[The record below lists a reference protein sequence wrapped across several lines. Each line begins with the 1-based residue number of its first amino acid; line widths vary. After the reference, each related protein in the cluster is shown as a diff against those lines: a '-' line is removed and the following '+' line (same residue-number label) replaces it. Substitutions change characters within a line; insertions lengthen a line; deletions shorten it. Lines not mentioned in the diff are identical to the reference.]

1 MKKIIFISFALLL
14 NSFNGF
20 SQVFSNSTASA
31 AGSWNGTLTKT
42 VTVSGLSNLNAGIFE
57 LVQVNLHMGDDANT
71 RNYNNYR
78 ITLTKGTTSI
88 DLVAVGGFPNSTVKQ
103 INTKFRYNTYLK
115 RLFEHG
121 GTAEPFGI
129 GYYRSQDDLNAFNG
143 IDPNGV
149 WTINITET
157 STATGGRFNKVD
169 LVFKSPFTVQ
179 DYTTLNS
186 YDNCSTP
193 YCLGTAE
200 IIVASNNGFTNQ
212 SGDMFNSNTAS
223 CSWNAAQN
231 NSAWFKF
238 RAVQSAVGITISGI
252 TGNLQILA
260 IDAGIDNNPCTPAD
274 NILLTGGCPTSSSND
289 TYSSPQY
296 FNGSTKNNQLNLSG
310 LTIGKFYY
318 FIVDGSGASVS
329 PFYIETTGTSFDC
342 SNCSLNATL
351 GSNSPVCANGTL
363 NLTCNDGTSWSWTGP
378 NGFTSNSQNPTLNNV
393 TSLASGTYTVAI
405 TDNNGCTD
413 TKSIDVVV
421 NSFVTPTFNT
431 PSPVCIGS
439 TLNPLP
445 TTSNNGIL
453 GQWSPALNNSST
465 TIYTFTP
472 NSGQCASTTSLTIT
486 VNNCD
491 FGAYA
496 TAVWM
501 DDCTDLG
508 DGKFY
513 NTTGGGA
520 DLVNQEPGNTFIKD
534 FGVHVENSSTLTLR
548 GAEVKTYKNGGT
560 NVCGA
565 KMYYR
570 YYLNSSIGGAFTQRN
585 LAFFSNCNTGT
596 SEFLNG
602 GGPCVAGQQKW
613 QCVSQPGCDTP
624 VNLTAIPPGDYTLEV
639 YYDVTGDFNS
649 TTQCDDT
656 IILNNGGTNYKANFS
671 IIASPTLS
679 SSNPTTCNGTE
690 GSITISGLK
699 ANDVY
704 VVSYNFNT
712 TPVGPNN
719 FTSNNNGEILISNL
733 GIGTYSNFS
742 FVINSCTTIL
752 PSSVTLQNPVITPV
766 FSTPNPFCFG
776 ATVPSTVF
784 PTTSNNGI
792 TGSWLPVLNNT
803 ATTNY
808 TFTPDSGQ
816 CATTN
821 NLTVVINPEINGTTN
836 SNPNTV
842 CNASSSSCTPTGTKV
857 VINEVMHFPLTAQ
870 GLVANGTE
878 YIELYNP
885 TCTPIDLSCYTI
897 ATAARPNSNPG
908 STLSRGGTVL
918 IPSGT
923 ILAPK
928 SHYVIGTS
936 TSSSNLANIDYNT
949 TLTSNYCS
957 INQFV
962 LANGDG
968 WVSLNDAN
976 GTPVDAIYWTVG
988 ANESS
993 KITTDDD
1000 LDDAPCI
1007 PTSLGAC
1014 NTSSLTLLSA
1024 KDIHQLN
1031 PSLINYVGQTTLQG
1045 LSSTGNT
1052 FSRIPDG
1059 GTWQRDIPGSI
1070 NLINC
1075 NNGICDTPATS
1086 TCNGSATVTITQGSG
1101 NYSYLWNDPQAQTTA
1116 TANNLCAGN
1125 YCVTV
1130 TDLDT
1135 NCIQQFCVTVNDNIP
1150 NITPTFSFG
1159 TTLSIC
1165 SGVTVPV
1172 LPTSSSNSITGSW
1185 SPAIVDNANNG
1196 TYTFTPDA
1204 GQCANNTTFT
1214 VTITPQTT
1222 PTFAF
1227 GTSLT
1232 ACQGDVSIQV
1242 LLPTLSN
1249 NSISGT
1255 WNPSTIDYSILGQTI
1270 YTFTPDAGQCANN
1283 TTFTVTITPQTTPTF
1298 SFGTTLS
1305 ICSGGIVP
1313 TLPTTSNNSITGTWS
1328 PAIVDNVNNGIYTF
1342 TPNSSSS
1349 SSPNLIVN
1357 GDFSQGNSNFSTD
1370 YQFITN
1376 AGQSGVQRAYG
1387 IVSSANSWFQFFPSC
1402 ISNAPS
1408 GGNMMVVDGSSS
1420 NAGNDKVWGQTVTVL
1435 PNKTYTFSYWLQTI
1449 ATPNQALIEIKING
1463 TTLGTALAPNTNCQT
1478 TQYTYQ
1484 WNSGSNTTA
1493 QIEIFDRVFIA
1504 NGNDFSLDDIS
1515 LVENIPQC
1523 VASTTLTVT
1532 ITPQTTPTFSFGTTS
1547 SICSGG
1553 IVPSLPTTSGNS
1565 ITGVWSPAIVDNANN
1580 GTYTFTPN
1588 TGQCANSTTFT
1599 VTITPQITP
1608 TFNFGS
1614 TLSICSGDSVPT
1626 LPNISDNSIIGTWS
1640 PAIVDNANN
1649 GTYTFTP
1656 NTGQCANTTSFTVT
1670 VTPQTIP
1677 TFGFGTTLTNCQGV
1691 SAQVLLPTTSDNFI
1705 TGSWNPSTIDNSLLG
1720 ETVYT
1725 FTPNS
1730 GQCSLNRTLT
1740 VTINTIPQF
1749 TITGG
1754 CDGEDYVLKIEQ
1766 QNQNINTVEW
1776 YFNSNM
1782 IGQGNSIVINGEGTY
1797 TAVATNSFNCDNSA
1811 QFVVSNDFCSIQK
1824 GISVNN
1830 DGFND
1835 VFELTNLDVK
1845 NLQIFNRY
1853 GMEVY
1858 SKRNYTNEWGGNS
1871 NDGDELPD
1879 GTYYYVIE
1887 QRSGTVKTGWIYI
1900 NRAQ

>member
-1 MKKIIFISFALLL
+1 MKKIIFISFILLSY
-14 NSFNGF
+14 SFNGF
-20 SQVFSNSTASA
+20 SQVFSNSTVSA
-31 AGSWNGTLTKT
+31 AGFWNGTLTKT

-88 DLVAVGGFPNSTVKQ
+88 ELVALGGFPNSTVKQ
-103 INTKFRYNTYLK
+103 INTKFRYNPYLR

-149 WTINITET
+149 WTITITET

-169 LVFKSPFTVQ
+169 LVFKSPYTVQ
-179 DYTTLNS
+179 DYTTLTS
-186 YDNCSTP
+186 YDNCATP

-212 SGDMFNSNTAS
+212 PGDMYNPNTTS

-231 NSAWFKF
+231 NSAFFKF
-238 RAVQSAVGITISGI
+238 RAAQTSGSITISGI
-252 TGNLQILA
+252 SGNLQILA
-260 IDAGIDNNPCTPAD
+260 IDAGPDNNPCTAVD
-274 NILLTGGCPTSSSND
+274 NIVLNGGCPTLSIND

-296 FNGSTKNNQLNLSG
+296 TNGSTKNNQLNFSG
-310 LTIGKFYY
+310 LTVGEFYY
-318 FIVDGSGASVS
+318 FIVDGTSSSVS
-329 PFYIETTGTSFDC
+329 PFYIETIGTSFDC
-342 SNCSLNATL
+342 SNCDLNATL
-351 GSNSPVCANGTL
+351 GSNSPVCENNTL
-363 NLTCNDGTSWSWTGP
+363 NLTCSDGSIWAWTGP
-378 NGFTSNSQNPTLNNV
+378 DGFTSPNQNPTINNV
-393 TSLASGTYTVAI
+393 TALASGTYTVVI
-405 TDNNGCTD
+405 TDAIGCTE
-413 TKSIDVVV
+413 TKSINVIISPIIV
-421 NSFVTPTFNT
+421 PTFNT

-445 TTSNNGIL
+445 TTSNNGII
-453 GQWSPALNNSST
+453 GSWSPALNNAAT
-465 TIYTFTP
+465 TTYTFTP
-472 NSGQCASTTSLTIT
+472 DAGQCATLTTLTIT
-486 VNNCD
+486 INNCD

-496 TAVWM
+496 TAIWM

-520 DLVNQEPGNTFIKD
+520 DLINQEPGNTFIKD
-534 FGVHVENSSTLTLR
+534 FGVHIENSSSLIFR

-560 NVCGA
+560 NVCST

-570 YYLNSSIGGAFTQRN
+570 YYLTSVVAGAFIPRN
-585 LAFFSNCNTGT
+585 LAFFSDCNTGT
-596 SEFLNG
+596 SEFINE
-602 GGPCVAGQQKW
+602 GGPCIAGQQKW
-613 QCVSQPGCDTP
+613 QCVSQPGCDAP
-624 VNLTAIPPGDYTLEV
+624 VNLTNVPPGDYTLEV

-671 IIASPTLS
+671 IIALPTLS
-679 SSNPTTCNGTE
+679 NTNPTTCNGTE

-699 ANDVY
+699 ANEVY
-704 VVSYNFNT
+704 ALSYLFNST
-712 TPVGPNN
+712 SIGPIN
-719 FTSNNNGEILISNL
+719 FTSNNSGQILISNL
-733 GIGTYSNFS
+733 SIGTYSNFS

-792 TGSWLPVLNNT
+792 AGSWLPALNNT
-803 ATTNY
+803 VTTTY
-808 TFTPDSGQ
+808 TFTPDANQ
-816 CATTN
+816 CATTT
-821 NLTVVINPEINGTTN
+821 NLTVVINPEITGGINT
-836 SNPNTV
+836 NPNTA
-842 CNASSSSCTPTGTKV
+842 C
-857 VINEVMHFPLTAQ
+857 F
-870 GLVANGTE
+870 
-878 YIELYNP
+878 
-885 TCTPIDLSCYTI
+885 TI
-897 ATAARPNSNPG
+897 PATA
-908 STLSRGGTVL
+908 
-918 IPSGT
+918 
-923 ILAPK
+923 
-928 SHYVIGTS
+928 
-936 TSSSNLANIDYNT
+936 
-949 TLTSNYCS
+949 
-957 INQFV
+957 
-962 LANGDG
+962 
-968 WVSLNDAN
+968 
-976 GTPVDAIYWTVG
+976 
-988 ANESS
+988 
-993 KITTDDD
+993 
-1000 LDDAPCI
+1000 
-1007 PTSLGAC
+1007 
-1014 NTSSLTLLSA
+1014 
-1024 KDIHQLN
+1024 
-1031 PSLINYVGQTTLQG
+1031 
-1045 LSSTGNT
+1045 
-1052 FSRIPDG
+1052 
-1059 GTWQRDIPGSI
+1059 
-1070 NLINC
+1070 
-1075 NNGICDTPATS
+1075 
-1086 TCNGSATVTITQGSG
+1086 CNGSATVTITQGSG
-1101 NYSYLWNDPQAQTTA
+1101 NYSYLWNDTLAQTGATA
-1116 TANNLCAGN
+1116 TNLCAGN
-1125 YCVTV
+1125 YCVNV

-1135 NCIQQFCVTVNDNIP
+1135 NCTQQFCTTVIDNIP
-1150 NITPTFSFG
+1150 NVTPTFSFG

-1165 SGVTVPV
+1165 SGGVVPT
-1172 LPTSSSNSITGSW
+1172 LPTTSGNSITGVW
-1185 SPAIVDNANNG
+1185 TPAIVDNANNG
-1196 TYTFTPDA
+1196 TYTFTPNA
-1204 GQCANNTTFT
+1204 GQCANTSTFT

-1222 PTFAF
+1222 PIFGF

-1232 ACQGDVSIQV
+1232 SCQGDVSIQV

-1313 TLPTTSNNSITGTWS
+1313 TLPTSSSNSITGLWLPAIVDNANNGTYTFTPDAGQCANNTTFTVTIISQTTPTFSFGTTLSICSGGIVPTLPTTSNNSITGTWS
-1328 PAIVDNVNNGIYTF
+1328 PAIVDNANNGTYTF
-1342 TPNSSSS
+1342 TPDS
-1349 SSPNLIVN
+1349 
-1357 GDFSQGNSNFSTD
+1357 
-1370 YQFITN
+1370 
-1376 AGQSGVQRAYG
+1376 GQCA
-1387 IVSSANSWFQFFPSC
+1387 
-1402 ISNAPS
+1402 
-1408 GGNMMVVDGSSS
+1408 
-1420 NAGNDKVWGQTVTVL
+1420 
-1435 PNKTYTFSYWLQTI
+1435 
-1449 ATPNQALIEIKING
+1449 
-1463 TTLGTALAPNTNCQT
+1463 
-1478 TQYTYQ
+1478 
-1484 WNSGSNTTA
+1484 NTTT
-1493 QIEIFDRVFIA
+1493 F
-1504 NGNDFSLDDIS
+1504 
-1515 LVENIPQC
+1515 
-1523 VASTTLTVT
+1523 TVT
-1532 ITPQTTPTFSFGTTS
+1532 ITPQTTPTFSFGTTL

-1553 IVPSLPTTSGNS
+1553 IVPSLPATSSNS

-1608 TFNFGS
+1608 TFTFGT
-1614 TLSICSGDSVPT
+1614 TLSICSGGTVPA
-1626 LPNISDNSIIGTWS
+1626 LPTSSSNSITGTWSPAIVDNANSGTYTFTPNTGQCANTTTFTVTITPQITPTFTFGTTLSICSGGIVPALPTSSSDSITGTWS

-1656 NTGQCANTTSFTVT
+1656 NTGQCANTTTFTVT

-1782 IGQGNSIVINGEGTY
+1782 IGQGNSIVITGEGAY

-1811 QFVVSNDFCSIQK
+1811 QFVVSNDFCTIQK

-1830 DGFND
+1830 DGLND
-1835 VFELTNLDVK
+1835 VFELTNLNVK

>member
-1 MKKIIFISFALLL
+1 MKKNTYFTLILLVSYYIS
-14 NSFNGF
+14 F
-20 SQVFSNSTASA
+20 SQVFSNSTVST
-31 AGSWNGTLTKT
+31 AGSWNGSLSKT
-42 VTVSGLSNLNAGIFE
+42 VIVSGLPNLNASIFE
-57 LVQVNLHMGDDANT
+57 LVQVNLHLGDDANT

-88 DLVAVGGFPNSTVKQ
+88 ELVAVGGFPNSTVKQ
-103 INTKFRYNTYLK
+103 INTKLRFNTYLR

-129 GYYRSQDDLNAFNG
+129 GYYRSQDNYSAFNG

-157 STATGGRFNKVD
+157 SSATGGRFNKVD
-169 LVFKSPFTVQ
+169 LVFKTPYTVQ

-186 YDNCSTP
+186 YDNCLTP

-200 IIVASNNGFTNQ
+200 IIVASNNGFSNQ
-212 SGDMFNSNTAS
+212 PGDMFNSNTTS
-223 CSWNAAQN
+223 CIWNSAQN

-238 RAVQSAVGITISGI
+238 RAAQSALGITISGI

-260 IDAGIDNNPCTPAD
+260 IDAGIDNNPCTPFD
-274 NILLTGGCPTSSSND
+274 NILLTGGCPTLSIND

-296 FNGSTKNNQLNLSG
+296 LNGSTKNNQLNLSG
-310 LTIGKFYY
+310 LTIGKYYY
-318 FIVDGSGASVS
+318 FIVDGSNASVS
-329 PFYIETTGTSFDC
+329 PFYIETVGASLDC
-342 SNCSLNATL
+342 SNCVLNATL

-363 NLTCNDGTSWSWTGP
+363 SLTCNDGTSWSWTGP
-378 NGFTSNSQNPTLNNV
+378 NGFTSSSQNPTLNNV
-393 TSLASGTYTVAI
+393 TSLASGTYIVAI

-413 TKSIDVVV
+413 TKSIDVIV
-421 NSFVTPTFNT
+421 NSSVVPTFNT
-431 PSPVCIGS
+431 PSPVCVGS

-445 TTSNNGIL
+445 TTSNNGIQ
-453 GQWSPALNNSST
+453 GTWSPALNNT
-465 TIYTFTP
+465 TTTTYTFTP
-472 NSGQCASTTSLTIT
+472 DAGQCASTTTLSIT

-496 TAVWM
+496 TAIWM

-513 NTTGGGA
+513 NTTGAGV
-520 DLVNQEPGNTFIKD
+520 DLINQEPGNTFIKD
-534 FGVHVENSSTLTLR
+534 FGVHVQNSSTLILR
-548 GAEVKTYKNGGT
+548 GSEVKTYKNGTT

-570 YYLNSSIGGAFTQRN
+570 YYLTSSTAGAFIPRN
-585 LAFFSNCNTGT
+585 LAFFSDCNTGT
-596 SEFLNG
+596 SEFING

-613 QCVSQPGCDTP
+613 QCVSQPGCDAP
-624 VNLTAIPPGDYTLEV
+624 VNLTTVPAGDYTLEV

-671 IIASPTLS
+671 IIALPTLS
-679 SSNPTTCNGTE
+679 NTNPTTCNGAD

-699 ANDVY
+699 ANEVY
-704 VVSYNFNT
+704 AFSYNFNT

-719 FTSNNNGEILISNL
+719 YTSNNNGEVLISSL

-776 ATVPSTVF
+776 ATVPPTLL

-792 TGSWLPVLNNT
+792 AGSWLPALNNT
-803 ATTNY
+803 STTNY
-808 TFTPDSGQ
+808 TFTPDANQ
-816 CATTN
+816 CAITN
-821 NLTVVINPEINGTTN
+821 NLTVVINPEITGAIN

-842 CNASSSSCTPTGTKV
+842 CNASSSGCTPTGTKV

-870 GLVANGTE
+870 RLVATGTE

-885 TCTPIDLSCYTI
+885 TCSPIDLSCYTI

-908 STLSRGGTVL
+908 STLSRGGTIIL
-918 IPSGT
+918 PSGT

-1059 GTWQRDIPGSI
+1059 GAWQRDIPGSI

-1075 NNGICDTPATS
+1075 NNGVCDTPATS
-1086 TCNGSATVTITQGSG
+1086 TCNGSASVTITQGSG

-1116 TANNLCAGN
+1116 TATNLCAGN

-1135 NCIQQFCVTVNDNIP
+1135 NCTQQFCVTVSDNIP
-1150 NITPTFSFG
+1150 NVTPTFS
-1159 TTLSIC
+1159 
-1165 SGVTVPV
+1165 
-1172 LPTSSSNSITGSW
+1172 
-1185 SPAIVDNANNG
+1185 
-1196 TYTFTPDA
+1196 
-1204 GQCANNTTFT
+1204 
-1214 VTITPQTT
+1214 
-1222 PTFAF
+1222 F

-1270 YTFTPDAGQCANN
+1270 YTFTPDAGQCANTTTFTVTITPQTTPTFSFGTTLSICSGGTVPALPTSSSN
-1283 TTFTVTITPQTTPTF
+1283 SITGSWSPAIVDNAINGTYTFTPDAGQCANTTTFTVTITPQTTPTFSFGTTLSICSGGTVPALPTSSSNSITGSWSPAIVDNAINGTYTFTPDTGQCANTTTFTVTITPQTTPTF

-1313 TLPTTSNNSITGTWS
+1313 TLPTSSSNSITGS
-1328 PAIVDNVNNGIYTF
+1328 
-1342 TPNSSSS
+1342 
-1349 SSPNLIVN
+1349 
-1357 GDFSQGNSNFSTD
+1357 
-1370 YQFITN
+1370 
-1376 AGQSGVQRAYG
+1376 
-1387 IVSSANSWFQFFPSC
+1387 
-1402 ISNAPS
+1402 
-1408 GGNMMVVDGSSS
+1408 
-1420 NAGNDKVWGQTVTVL
+1420 
-1435 PNKTYTFSYWLQTI
+1435 
-1449 ATPNQALIEIKING
+1449 
-1463 TTLGTALAPNTNCQT
+1463 
-1478 TQYTYQ
+1478 
-1484 WNSGSNTTA
+1484 
-1493 QIEIFDRVFIA
+1493 
-1504 NGNDFSLDDIS
+1504 
-1515 LVENIPQC
+1515 
-1523 VASTTLTVT
+1523 
-1532 ITPQTTPTFSFGTTS
+1532 
-1547 SICSGG
+1547 
-1553 IVPSLPTTSGNS
+1553 
-1565 ITGVWSPAIVDNANN
+1565 WSPAIVDNANN
-1580 GTYTFTPN
+1580 GTYTFTPD
-1588 TGQCANSTTFT
+1588 A
-1599 VTITPQITP
+1599 
-1608 TFNFGS
+1608 
-1614 TLSICSGDSVPT
+1614 
-1626 LPNISDNSIIGTWS
+1626 
-1640 PAIVDNANN
+1640 
-1649 GTYTFTP
+1649 
-1656 NTGQCANTTSFTVT
+1656 GQCANTTTFTVI
-1670 VTPQTIP
+1670 VTQKQTP
-1677 TFGFGTTLTNCQGV
+1677 TFGFGTSQTACQGV
-1691 SAQVLLPTTSDNFI
+1691 SAQVLLPTTSDNSI
-1705 TGSWNPSTIDNSLLG
+1705 TGSWNPSTIDYSILG
-1720 ETVYT
+1720 QTVYT

-1730 GQCSLNRTLT
+1730 GQCAFNTTLT
-1740 VTINTIPQF
+1740 VTVNTIPQF
-1749 TITGG
+1749 TISGG
-1754 CDGEDYVLKIEQ
+1754 CDGEKYVLKIVEE
-1766 QNQNINTVEW
+1766 NQNINSVEW
-1776 YFNSNM
+1776 FCNNIM
-1782 IGQGNSIVINGEGTY
+1782 IGQGNSIVITGEGTF
-1797 TAVATNSFNCDNSA
+1797 TAVATNAVTCDNSA
-1811 QFVVSNDFCSIQK
+1811 QFVVSNDYCSIQK

-1830 DGFND
+1830 DGLND

-1845 NLQIFNRY
+1845 YLQIFNRY

-1858 SKRNYTNEWGGNS
+1858 SKSNYTNEWGGKS
-1871 NDGDELPD
+1871 NDGKELPD
-1879 GTYYYVIE
+1879 GTYYYLIE
-1887 QRSGTVKTGWIYI
+1887 RRSGIYKSGWIYI
-1900 NRAQ
+1900 NKAQ

>member
-1 MKKIIFISFALLL
+1 MKKNIYILLFFL
-14 NSFNGF
+14 VNCFYSF
-20 SQVFSNSTASA
+20 SQVFSNSTPSA

-42 VTVSGLSNLNAGIFE
+42 VTVSGLSNLSAGIFE
-57 LVQVNLHMGDDANT
+57 LVQVNLHMGDDSNT
-71 RNYNNYR
+71 RNYGLYR

-88 DLVAVGGFPNSTVKQ
+88 ELVTAGGFPNSTVKQ
-103 INTKFRYNTYLK
+103 INTKFRYNPYLK
-115 RLFEHG
+115 RLFEYG
-121 GTAEPFGI
+121 GTAEPFSI
-129 GYYRSQDDLNAFNG
+129 GYYRSQDNYTGFNG

-149 WTINITET
+149 WTVTITET

-169 LVFKSPFTVQ
+169 LVFKSPYTVQ

-212 SGDMFNSNTAS
+212 PGDMFNSNTAS

-238 RAVQSAVGITISGI
+238 KATQSAVGITISGI

-260 IDAGIDNNPCTPAD
+260 IDAGIDNNPCTPTD
-274 NILLTGGCPTSSSND
+274 NTVLTGGCPTLSSND

-296 FNGSTKNNQLNLSG
+296 LNGSTKNNQLNLSG
-310 LTIGKFYY
+310 LTIGKYYY

-329 PFYIETTGTSFDC
+329 PFYIETTGTSLNC

-351 GSNSPVCANGTL
+351 GSNSPVCTNGTL

-378 NGFTSNSQNPTLNNV
+378 NGFTSNSQNPTINNV

-413 TKSIDVVV
+413 TKSIDVVI
-421 NSFVTPTFNT
+421 NSFVIPTFNT

-445 TTSNNGIL
+445 TTSNNGIQ
-453 GQWSPALNNSST
+453 GEWSPALNNSIT

-472 NSGQCASTTSLTIT
+472 NPGQCASTTTLTLT

-491 FGAYA
+491 FGPYA

-513 NTTGGGA
+513 NTTGGGT
-520 DLVNQEPGNTFIKD
+520 DLINQEPGNTFIKD
-534 FGVHVENSSTLTLR
+534 FGVHIENSSSLILR

-570 YYLNSSIGGAFTQRN
+570 YYLISAAAGAFTPRN
-585 LAFFSNCNTGT
+585 LAFFSDCNTGI
-596 SEFLNG
+596 SQFING

-613 QCVSQPGCDTP
+613 QCVSQSGCDAP
-624 VNLTAIPPGDYTLEV
+624 VNLTTVPPGDYTLEV

-671 IIASPTLS
+671 IIALPTLNS
-679 SSNPTTCNGTE
+679 TNPTTCNGTE
-690 GSITISGLK
+690 GNISISGLK
-699 ANDVY
+699 ANEVY
-704 VVSYNFNT
+704 SITYNFNT
-712 TPVGPNN
+712 SPVGPNN

-742 FVINSCTTIL
+742 FVINGCTTAL
-752 PSSVTLQNPVITPV
+752 NTSVTLQNPIIAPV

-776 ATVPSTVF
+776 ATLPSSVI

-792 TGSWLPVLNNT
+792 TGSWLPALNNT
-803 ATTNY
+803 STTNY
-808 TFTPDSGQ
+808 TFTPDPNQ
-816 CATTN
+816 CAITT
-821 NLTVVINPEINGTTN
+821 NLTVVINPEITGAIN

-842 CNASSSSCTPTGTKV
+842 CNASSSSCTATGTHV
-857 VINEVMHFPLTAQ
+857 VINEVMHFPTTAQ
-870 GLVANGTE
+870 GLVATGTE
-878 YIELYNP
+878 YVELYNP
-885 TCTPIDLSCYTI
+885 TCSPVDLSCYTI
-897 ATAARPNSNPG
+897 ATASRPNSNPG
-908 STLSRGGTVL
+908 SALSRGGTIIL
-918 IPSGT
+918 PAGT
-923 ILAPK
+923 ILEPK

-968 WVSLNDAN
+968 WVSLNDAS
-976 GTPVDAIYWTVG
+976 GAPIDAIYWTVG
-988 ANESS
+988 TNESS

-1007 PTSLGAC
+1007 PSSVGTC
-1014 NTSSLTLLSA
+1014 NTSGLTLLSA
-1024 KDIHQLN
+1024 NAIYQLN

-1075 NNGICDTPATS
+1075 NNGTCDTPATS
-1086 TCNGSATVTITQGSG
+1086 TCNGTATITITQGSG

-1116 TANNLCAGN
+1116 TATNLCAGN

-1135 NCIQQFCVTVNDNIP
+1135 NCTQQFCVIVSDNIP
-1150 NITPTFSFG
+1150 NVTPTFSFG

-1165 SGVTVPV
+1165 SGGTVPT
-1172 LPTSSSNSITGSW
+1172 LPSSSSNSITGSW
-1185 SPAIVDNANNG
+1185 SPAIVDNTNNG
-1196 TYTFTPDA
+1196 TYTFTPDV
-1204 GQCANNTTFT
+1204 GQCANTITFT
-1214 VTITPQTT
+1214 VTVTPQVT
-1222 PTFAF
+1222 PTFTF

-1232 ACQGDVSIQV
+1232 NCQGVSTQV
-1242 LLPTLSN
+1242 LLPTTSD
-1249 NSISGT
+1249 NSIVGS
-1255 WNPSTIDYSILGQTI
+1255 WSPSTIDNSLLGQTI
-1270 YTFTPDAGQCANN
+1270 YTFTPNAGQCAISA
-1283 TTFTVTITPQTTPTF
+1283 TLTVTITPQTIPTF

-1305 ICSGGIVP
+1305 ICSGGVVP
-1313 TLPTTSNNSITGTWS
+1313 TLPTTSANAITGTWS
-1328 PAIVDNVNNGIYTF
+1328 PA
-1342 TPNSSSS
+1342 
-1349 SSPNLIVN
+1349 L
-1357 GDFSQGNSNFSTD
+1357 
-1370 YQFITN
+1370 
-1376 AGQSGVQRAYG
+1376 
-1387 IVSSANSWFQFFPSC
+1387 
-1402 ISNAPS
+1402 
-1408 GGNMMVVDGSSS
+1408 
-1420 NAGNDKVWGQTVTVL
+1420 
-1435 PNKTYTFSYWLQTI
+1435 
-1449 ATPNQALIEIKING
+1449 
-1463 TTLGTALAPNTNCQT
+1463 
-1478 TQYTYQ
+1478 
-1484 WNSGSNTTA
+1484 
-1493 QIEIFDRVFIA
+1493 
-1504 NGNDFSLDDIS
+1504 
-1515 LVENIPQC
+1515 
-1523 VASTTLTVT
+1523 
-1532 ITPQTTPTFSFGTTS
+1532 
-1547 SICSGG
+1547 
-1553 IVPSLPTTSGNS
+1553 
-1565 ITGVWSPAIVDNANN
+1565 VDNANA
-1580 GTYTFTPN
+1580 GTYTFTPDA
-1588 TGQCANSTTFT
+1588 GQCATT
-1599 VTITPQITP
+1599 
-1608 TFNFGS
+1608 
-1614 TLSICSGDSVPT
+1614 
-1626 LPNISDNSIIGTWS
+1626 
-1640 PAIVDNANN
+1640 
-1649 GTYTFTP
+1649 
-1656 NTGQCANTTSFTVT
+1656 TTFTVT
-1670 VTPQTIP
+1670 VTPQTTPI
-1677 TFGFGTTLTNCQGV
+1677 FSFGTTLTNCQGV
-1691 SAQVLLPTTSDNFI
+1691 SAQVLLPTISDNSI
-1705 TGSWNPSTIDNSLLG
+1705 VGSWNPSTIDNSLLG
-1720 ETVYT
+1720 QTVYT

-1730 GQCSLNRTLT
+1730 GQCSLTSTLT
-1740 VTINTIPQF
+1740 VTINPIPQF

-1754 CDGEDYVLKIEQ
+1754 CDGNDYVLKIVQ

-1776 YFNSNM
+1776 YYNSIM
-1782 IGQGNSIVINGEGTY
+1782 IGQGNSIVITGEGTY
-1797 TAVATNSFNCDNSA
+1797 TALVTNTFNCNNSA
-1811 QFVVSNDFCSIQK
+1811 EFVVSDDFCAIQK

-1830 DGFND
+1830 DGLND

-1845 NLQIFNRY
+1845 YLQIFNRY

-1858 SKRNYTNEWGGNS
+1858 SKLNYTNEWGGKS
-1871 NDGDELPD
+1871 NDGKDLPD
-1879 GTYYYVIE
+1879 GTYYYIID
-1887 QRSGTVKTGWIYI
+1887 QNNGGTKTGWIYI

>member
-1 MKKIIFISFALLL
+1 MKKIIFISFILLSY
-14 NSFNGF
+14 SFNGF
-20 SQVFSNSTASA
+20 SQVFSNSTVSA

-42 VTVSGLSNLNAGIFE
+42 VTVSGLSNLNVGIFE

-71 RNYNNYR
+71 RNYNTYR

-88 DLVAVGGFPNSTVKQ
+88 DLVSSGGLPNSSVKQ
-103 INTKFRYNTYLK
+103 INTKFRFNPYLK

-121 GTAEPFGI
+121 GTAEPFSI
-129 GYYRSQDDLNAFNG
+129 GYYRSQDNYSAFNG
-143 IDPNGV
+143 IDPNGD
-149 WTINITET
+149 WTVTITET
-157 STATGGRFNKVD
+157 SFATGGRFNKID
-169 LVFKSPFTVQ
+169 LVFKSPYTVQ
-179 DYTTLNS
+179 DYTTLTS
-186 YDNCSTP
+186 YDNCATP

-212 SGDMFNSNTAS
+212 PGDMYNPNTTS

-231 NSAWFKF
+231 NSAFFKF
-238 RAVQSAVGITISGI
+238 RAAQTSGSITISGI
-252 TGNLQILA
+252 SGNLQILA
-260 IDAGIDNNPCTPAD
+260 IDAGPDNNPCTAVD
-274 NILLTGGCPTSSSND
+274 NIVLNGGCPTLSIND

-296 FNGSTKNNQLNLSG
+296 TNGSTKNNQLNFSG
-310 LTIGKFYY
+310 LTVGEFYY
-318 FIVDGSGASVS
+318 FIVDGTSSSVS
-329 PFYIETTGTSFDC
+329 PFYIETIGTSFDC
-342 SNCSLNATL
+342 SNCDLNATL
-351 GSNSPVCANGTL
+351 GSNSPVCENNTL
-363 NLTCNDGTSWSWTGP
+363 NLTCSDGSIWAWTGP
-378 NGFTSNSQNPTLNNV
+378 DGFTSPNQNPTINNV
-393 TSLASGTYTVAI
+393 TALASGTYTVVI
-405 TDNNGCTD
+405 TDANGCTE
-413 TKSIDVVV
+413 TKSINVIISPIIV
-421 NSFVTPTFNT
+421 PTFNT

-445 TTSNNGIL
+445 TTSNNGII
-453 GQWSPALNNSST
+453 GSWSPALNNAAT
-465 TIYTFTP
+465 TTYTFTP
-472 NSGQCASTTSLTIT
+472 DAGQCATLTTLTIT
-486 VNNCD
+486 INNCD

-496 TAVWM
+496 TAIWM

-520 DLVNQEPGNTFIKD
+520 DLINQEPGNTFIKD
-534 FGVHVENSSTLTLR
+534 FGVHIENSSSLIFR

-560 NVCGA
+560 NVCST

-570 YYLNSSIGGAFTQRN
+570 YYLTSAVAGAFIPRN
-585 LAFFSNCNTGT
+585 LAFFSDCNTGT
-596 SEFLNG
+596 SEFING
-602 GGPCVAGQQKW
+602 GGPCIAGQQKW
-613 QCVSQPGCDTP
+613 QCVSQPGCDAP
-624 VNLTAIPPGDYTLEV
+624 VNLTNVPPGDYTLEV

-671 IIASPTLS
+671 IIALPTLS
-679 SSNPTTCNGTE
+679 NTNPTTCNGTE

-699 ANDVY
+699 ANEVY
-704 VVSYNFNT
+704 ALSYLFNST
-712 TPVGPNN
+712 LIGPIN
-719 FTSNNNGEILISNL
+719 FTSNNSGQILISNL
-733 GIGTYSNFS
+733 SIGTYSNFS

-792 TGSWLPVLNNT
+792 AGSWLPALNNT
-803 ATTNY
+803 VTTTY
-808 TFTPDSGQ
+808 TFTPDANQ
-816 CATTN
+816 CAITT
-821 NLTVVINPEINGTTN
+821 NLTVVINPEITGGINT
-836 SNPNTV
+836 NPNTA
-842 CNASSSSCTPTGTKV
+842 C
-857 VINEVMHFPLTAQ
+857 F
-870 GLVANGTE
+870 
-878 YIELYNP
+878 
-885 TCTPIDLSCYTI
+885 TI
-897 ATAARPNSNPG
+897 PATA
-908 STLSRGGTVL
+908 
-918 IPSGT
+918 
-923 ILAPK
+923 
-928 SHYVIGTS
+928 
-936 TSSSNLANIDYNT
+936 
-949 TLTSNYCS
+949 
-957 INQFV
+957 
-962 LANGDG
+962 
-968 WVSLNDAN
+968 
-976 GTPVDAIYWTVG
+976 
-988 ANESS
+988 
-993 KITTDDD
+993 
-1000 LDDAPCI
+1000 
-1007 PTSLGAC
+1007 
-1014 NTSSLTLLSA
+1014 
-1024 KDIHQLN
+1024 
-1031 PSLINYVGQTTLQG
+1031 
-1045 LSSTGNT
+1045 
-1052 FSRIPDG
+1052 
-1059 GTWQRDIPGSI
+1059 
-1070 NLINC
+1070 
-1075 NNGICDTPATS
+1075 
-1086 TCNGSATVTITQGSG
+1086 CNGSATVTITQGSG
-1101 NYSYLWNDPQAQTTA
+1101 NYSYLWNDTLAQTGATA
-1116 TANNLCAGN
+1116 TNLCAGN
-1125 YCVTV
+1125 YCVNV

-1135 NCIQQFCVTVNDNIP
+1135 NCTQQFCTTVIDNIP
-1150 NITPTFSFG
+1150 NVTPTFTAVTPICNGDS
-1159 TTLSIC
+1159 LSA
-1165 SGVTVPV
+1165 
-1172 LPTSSSNSITGSW
+1172 LPTTSNNGYTGSW
-1185 SPAIVDNANNG
+1185 SPALNNTATTTYTFSPTSGQCATTASLTITVNQSVTPTFTTIAPICSGDSLSALPIISNNG
-1196 TYTFTPDA
+1196 YTGSWSPAFNNSATTTYTFTSSA
-1204 GQCANNTTFT
+1204 GQCVTTASL
-1214 VTITPQTT
+1214 TITVNQP
-1222 PTFAF
+1222 
-1227 GTSLT
+1227 
-1232 ACQGDVSIQV
+1232 
-1242 LLPTLSN
+1242 
-1249 NSISGT
+1249 
-1255 WNPSTIDYSILGQTI
+1255 
-1270 YTFTPDAGQCANN
+1270 
-1283 TTFTVTITPQTTPTF
+1283 ITPIF

-1313 TLPTTSNNSITGTWS
+1313 TLPTTSTNTISGTWS
-1328 PAIVDNVNNGIYTF
+1328 PSVVDNNNNGTYTF

-1387 IVSSANSWFQFFPSC
+1387 IVSAANSWFQFFPSC

-1408 GGNMMVVDGSSS
+1408 GGNMMVVDGSTS

-1463 TTLGTALAPNTNCQT
+1463 TSIGTALAPNTNCQT

-1493 QIEIFDRVFIA
+1493 QIDIFDRVFIA

-1515 LVENIPQC
+1515 LVENSPQC
-1523 VASTTLTVT
+1523 ATSTTLTVT
-1532 ITPQTTPTFSFGTTS
+1532 ITPQTTPTFSFGTSS

-1553 IVPSLPTTSGNS
+1553 IVPSLPTTSSNS

-1588 TGQCANSTTFT
+1588 AGQCANTTSFT

-1608 TFNFGS
+1608 TFTFGTS
-1614 TLSICSGDSVPT
+1614 LSICSGGTVPA
-1626 LPNISDNSIIGTWS
+1626 LPTSSSNSITGTWS

-1656 NTGQCANTTSFTVT
+1656 NIGQCATTTTFTVT
-1670 VTPQTIP
+1670 VTPQTTPI
-1677 TFGFGTTLTNCQGV
+1677 FGFGTTLTNCQGV

-1797 TAVATNSFNCDNSA
+1797 TAVATNSFNCDNSV
-1811 QFVVSNDFCSIQK
+1811 QYVVSNDFCSIQK

-1830 DGFND
+1830 DGLND
-1835 VFELTNLDVK
+1835 VFELTNLDV
-1845 NLQIFNRY
+1845 NYLQIFNRY

>member
-1 MKKIIFISFALLL
+1 MMILYYFSASFFINKFIMKKNIYFTLILLV
-14 NSFNGF
+14 NCYCSF
-20 SQVFSNSTASA
+20 SQVFSNSNVSA
-31 AGSWNGTLTKT
+31 ASSWNGTLTKT
-42 VTVSGLSNLNAGIFE
+42 VTVSGLSNLDAGVFE
-57 LVQVNLHMGDDANT
+57 LVQVNLHMGDDDNT
-71 RNYNNYR
+71 RNYNTYK

-88 DLVAVGGFPNSTVKQ
+88 DLVATGGFPNSTVKQ
-103 INTKFRYNTYLK
+103 INTKFRYNTYLR

-121 GTAEPFGI
+121 GTAEPFSV
-129 GYYRSQDDLNAFNG
+129 GYYRSQDNYTAFNG
-143 IDPNGV
+143 IDPNGT
-149 WTINITET
+149 WTVTITET
-157 STATGGRFNKVD
+157 STSTGGRFNRVD
-169 LVFKSPFTVQ
+169 LIFKSPFTVQ

-186 YDNCSTP
+186 YDSCSTP

-212 SGDMFNSNTAS
+212 TGDMFNSNTVS

-238 RAVQSAVGITISGI
+238 RAAQTSVGITISGI
-252 TGNLQILA
+252 SGNLQILA
-260 IDAGIDNNPCTPAD
+260 IDAGADNNPCTPTD
-274 NILLTGGCPTSSSND
+274 NTVLNGGCPTLSSND
-289 TYSSPQY
+289 TYSTPQY
-296 FNGSTKNNQLNLSG
+296 TNGSTKNNQLNLSG

-342 SNCSLNATL
+342 SNCTLNATL
-351 GSNSPVCANGTL
+351 GSNSPVCTNGTL
-363 NLTCNDGTSWSWTGP
+363 NLTCNDGASWSWTGP
-378 NGFTSNSQNPTLNNV
+378 NGFTSNSQNPSLNNV

-413 TKSIDVVV
+413 TKSIIVVID
-421 NSFVTPTFNT
+421 SFVTPTFNT

-445 TTSNNGIL
+445 TTSNNGIE
-453 GQWSPALNNSST
+453 GSWSPALNNT
-465 TIYTFTP
+465 TTTLYTFTP
-472 NSGQCASTTSLTIT
+472 NPGQCASTATLTIT

-491 FGAYA
+491 FGPYA

-520 DLVNQEPGNTFIKD
+520 DLINQEPGNTFIKD
-534 FGVHVENSSTLTLR
+534 FGVHIVNSSTLILR
-548 GAEVKTYKNGGT
+548 GGEVKTYKNGGT
-560 NVCGA
+560 NVCGT

-570 YYLNSSIGGAFTQRN
+570 YYLTSAAAGSFIPRN
-585 LAFFSNCNTGT
+585 LAFFSDCNTGI
-596 SEFLNG
+596 SEFTNG

-613 QCVSQPGCDTP
+613 QCVSQPGCDAP
-624 VNLTAIPPGDYTLEV
+624 VNLTLVSPGDYTLEV

-671 IIASPTLS
+671 IIAVPTLS
-679 SSNPTTCNGTE
+679 NTNPTTCNGTE

-704 VVSYNFNT
+704 AVSYNFNT

-733 GIGTYSNFS
+733 GIGTYSGFS
-742 FVINSCTTIL
+742 FVINSCTTAL
-752 PSSVTLQNPVITPV
+752 TSSVTLQNPVITPV
-766 FSTPNPFCFG
+766 FSTPNPYCFG
-776 ATVPSTVF
+776 ATVPTTVL

-792 TGSWLPVLNNT
+792 TGSWLPAINNT

-816 CATTN
+816 CATTA
-821 NLTVVINPEINGTTN
+821 NLTVVINPEITGTTN

-878 YIELYNP
+878 YVELYNP
-885 TCTPIDLSCYTI
+885 TCSPIDLSCYTI

-908 STLSRGGTVL
+908 SILSRGGTII

-993 KITTDDD
+993 KITSDDD

-1007 PTSLGAC
+1007 PSSLGTC

-1024 KDIHQLN
+1024 KDIYQLN

-1059 GTWQRDIPGSI
+1059 GAWQRDIPGSI

-1086 TCNGSATVTITQGSG
+1086 TCNGSATITITQGSG

-1116 TANNLCAGN
+1116 TATNLCAGN

-1135 NCIQQFCVTVNDNIP
+1135 NCTQQFCVTVNDDITNV
-1150 NITPTFSFG
+1150 TPTFSFG
-1159 TTLSIC
+1159 TTLNIC
-1165 SGVTVPV
+1165 SGGVVPT
-1172 LPTSSSNSITGSW
+1172 LPATSSNSITGSW
-1185 SPAIVDNANNG
+1185 SPAVVDNANNG
-1196 TYTFTPDA
+1196 TYTFTPDS
-1204 GQCANNTTFT
+1204 GQCATT
-1214 VTITPQTT
+1214 
-1222 PTFAF
+1222 
-1227 GTSLT
+1227 
-1232 ACQGDVSIQV
+1232 
-1242 LLPTLSN
+1242 
-1249 NSISGT
+1249 
-1255 WNPSTIDYSILGQTI
+1255 
-1270 YTFTPDAGQCANN
+1270 

-1313 TLPTTSNNSITGTWS
+1313 SLPNSSSNSITGS
-1328 PAIVDNVNNGIYTF
+1328 
-1342 TPNSSSS
+1342 
-1349 SSPNLIVN
+1349 
-1357 GDFSQGNSNFSTD
+1357 
-1370 YQFITN
+1370 
-1376 AGQSGVQRAYG
+1376 
-1387 IVSSANSWFQFFPSC
+1387 
-1402 ISNAPS
+1402 
-1408 GGNMMVVDGSSS
+1408 
-1420 NAGNDKVWGQTVTVL
+1420 
-1435 PNKTYTFSYWLQTI
+1435 
-1449 ATPNQALIEIKING
+1449 
-1463 TTLGTALAPNTNCQT
+1463 
-1478 TQYTYQ
+1478 
-1484 WNSGSNTTA
+1484 
-1493 QIEIFDRVFIA
+1493 
-1504 NGNDFSLDDIS
+1504 
-1515 LVENIPQC
+1515 
-1523 VASTTLTVT
+1523 
-1532 ITPQTTPTFSFGTTS
+1532 
-1547 SICSGG
+1547 
-1553 IVPSLPTTSGNS
+1553 
-1565 ITGVWSPAIVDNANN
+1565 WSPAIVDNANN
-1580 GTYTFTPN
+1580 GTYTFTPDS
-1588 TGQCANSTTFT
+1588 GQCATTTTFT
-1599 VTITPQITP
+1599 VTITPQTTP
-1608 TFNFGS
+1608 TFS
-1614 TLSICSGDSVPT
+1614 
-1626 LPNISDNSIIGTWS
+1626 
-1640 PAIVDNANN
+1640 
-1649 GTYTFTP
+1649 
-1656 NTGQCANTTSFTVT
+1656 
-1670 VTPQTIP
+1670 
-1677 TFGFGTTLTNCQGV
+1677 FGTSLTACQGDF
-1691 SAQVLLPTTSDNFI
+1691 SAQVLLPTLSNNSVSGFW
-1705 TGSWNPSTIDNSLLG
+1705 SPSTIDYSLLG
-1720 ETVYT
+1720 QTVYT

-1730 GQCSLNRTLT
+1730 GQCAGNTTLT
-1740 VTINTIPQF
+1740 VTINPIPQF
-1749 TITGG
+1749 SISGG
-1754 CDGEDYVLKIEQ
+1754 CDGDNYVLQIVQ
-1766 QNQNINTVEW
+1766 QNQNINDVKW
-1776 YFNSNM
+1776 YFNNAL
-1782 IGQGNSIVINGEGTY
+1782 IGQGTSIIIANEGLY
-1797 TAVATNSFNCDNSA
+1797 TAVVTNANNCQSDADINVTNSF
-1811 QFVVSNDFCSIQK
+1811 CSIPK
-1824 GISVNN
+1824 GVSVNN
-1830 DGFND
+1830 DGNND
-1835 VFELTNLDVK
+1835 FFELSNLDVK
-1845 NLQIFNRY
+1845 RLQIFNRY

-1858 SKRNYTNEWGGNS
+1858 SKNNYTNEWNGKT
-1871 NDGDELPD
+1871 NDGKELPD
-1879 GTYYYVIE
+1879 GTYYYIIE
-1887 QRSGTVKTGWIYI
+1887 QRSGKVKTGWVYLIRQY
-1900 NRAQ
+1900 